1 MELSF
6 SGLKLISIIHFFF
19 SSQSLL
25 LEEKVNGDKEQISLM
40 LENEVL
46 PTVEQA
52 VKMDVLQIRKY
63 KNEHK
68 LCKLE
73 RLFKQNNSLARSLE
87 AGLVDS
93 ELLLLLLVCE
103 RQRIVDMADLY
114 QQCHQVINEEY
125 LQFTSRMVRV
135 TIILIL

>member
-1 MELSF
+1 
-6 SGLKLISIIHFFF
+6 
-19 SSQSLL
+19 LL
-25 LEEKVNGDKEQISLM
+25 LEEKVNGHREEISLM

-63 KNEHK
+63 KNEYK
-68 LCKLE
+68 LFKLE
-73 RLFKQNNSLARSLE
+73 RLLKQNTSVARSLE
-87 AGLVDS
+87 AGLADS

-114 QQCHQVINEEY
+114 QQCHQAINEEY

-135 TIILIL
+135 TIVSILCMHLKK

>member
-1 MELSF
+1 
-6 SGLKLISIIHFFF
+6 
-19 SSQSLL
+19 
-25 LEEKVNGDKEQISLM
+25 M

-46 PTVEQA
+46 PTAEQA

-68 LCKLE
+68 LYKLE

-125 LQFTSRMVRV
+125 LQFTLRMVREPSFPSCEC
-135 TIILIL
+135 ILRNRYM